1 LSTAATDGASQSIL
15 VTGCSSGFGL
25 LTAVAFARRGDH
37 VFAGVRDSSAVDR
50 LMSIM
55 SEDKLPISL
64 VSLDV
69 TDSHSVDECVRE
81 VIGRASRIDVLVN
94 NAGIATFAAVEDSD
108 DEMAAAIMST
118 NFLGALRMTR
128 AVLPYMRSEGSGRII
143 MVSSVNGIIGMP
155 FSGVYSASKFALEAL
170 SEALSGEVGSLGI
183 GVTIVQPGPFHTE
196 IDKKLLMT
204 VPSIA
209 FPGVAGEIA
218 RMRNSMAAD
227 TPEDVAFAI
236 VSAARAANA
245 PTRVQVGA
253 DAERLYRARRQ
264 MDDQTLAANLL
275 TVLTGG

>member
-1 LSTAATDGASQSIL
+1 LSTAATDEASQSIL

-25 LTAVAFARRGDH
+25 LTALAFARRGDH
-37 VFAGVRDSSAVDR
+37 VFAGVRDPSAADR
-50 LMSIM
+50 LMSIT
-55 SEDKLPISL
+55 SEEKLPISI

-69 TDSHSVDECVRE
+69 TGNDSVDECVRE
-81 VIGRASRIDVLVN
+81 VIGRVGRIDVLVN

-108 DEMAAAIMST
+108 DEMATAIMNT
-118 NFLGALRMTR
+118 NFFGALRMTR
-128 AVLPYMRSEGSGRII
+128 AVLPYMRGAGSGRII

-155 FSGVYSASKFALEAL
+155 FSGVYSASKFALEGL

-196 IDKKLLMT
+196 IDDKLLMT
-204 VPSIA
+204 VPSDA

-218 RMRNSMAAD
+218 RMRNSMASD

-236 VSAARAANA
+236 VSAARAATA

-253 DAERLYRARRQ
+253 DAERLYLARRQ
-264 MDDQTLAANLL
+264 LDDETLAANLL

>member
-1 LSTAATDGASQSIL
+1 MTTAATNRASQSIL

-25 LTAVAFARRGDH
+25 LTVLAFARRGDH
-37 VFAGVRDSSAVDR
+37 VFAGVRDPAAADR
-50 LMSIM
+50 LVSAMSV
-55 SEDKLPISL
+55 EKLPISI

-69 TDSHSVDECVRE
+69 TDTESVNECVRE
-81 VIGRASRIDVLVN
+81 VIGTARRLDVLVN
-94 NAGIATFAAVEDSD
+94 NAGIAAFAAVEDSD
-108 DEMAAAIMST
+108 DDMATAIMNT

-128 AVLPYMRSEGSGRII
+128 AVLPHMRREGSGRII

-155 FSGVYSASKFALEAL
+155 FSGVYSASKFALEGL
-170 SEALSGEVGSLGI
+170 CEALSGEIGPLGI
-183 GVTIVQPGPFHTE
+183 GVTIVQPGPYHTD

-204 VPSIA
+204 VPSVA

-218 RMRNSMAAD
+218 RMRNSMASD

-236 VSAARAANA
+236 VSAARVATA
-245 PTRVQVGA
+245 PTRIRVGA
-253 DAERLYRARRQ
+253 DAERLYQARRQ